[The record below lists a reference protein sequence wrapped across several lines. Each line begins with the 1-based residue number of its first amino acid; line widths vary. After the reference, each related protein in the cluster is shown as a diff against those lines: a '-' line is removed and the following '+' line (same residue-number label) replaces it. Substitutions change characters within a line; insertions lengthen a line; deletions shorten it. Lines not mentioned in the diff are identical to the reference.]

1 MSWTLHLP
9 SGARSASMF
18 RRSTEECC
26 AARAPERLSSNPE
39 VARNALR
46 LATNNGRQSPVR
58 ICFTDISAWSR
69 IADLAEAGHPIEELQ
84 LEQPKGEIGYVM
96 SVTLDEKQ
104 PELYIKVQ
112 LKRGKI
118 FGRSFHYSTK

>member
-1 MSWTLHLP
+1 MPCDWRPTTVTNP
-9 SGARSASMF
+9 TSG
-18 RRSTEECC
+18 
-26 AARAPERLSSNPE
+26 
-39 VARNALR
+39 
-46 LATNNGRQSPVR
+46 

-69 IADLAEAGHPIEELQ
+69 IAELAETGHPIEGLQ

-96 SVTLDEKQ
+96 SVMLDEKQ

-112 LKRGKI
+112 LKGGKI